1 MKTFVE
7 CYQIELAFIIRKVEK
22 SFSKLEQ
29 NGLYELLGIRYLL
42 FIIKDTKKQKTK
54 NDTLISLI
62 LISIFSSS
70 KRTTMYFFKTT

>member
-29 NGLYELLGIRYLL
+29 NDLYELLGIRYLL